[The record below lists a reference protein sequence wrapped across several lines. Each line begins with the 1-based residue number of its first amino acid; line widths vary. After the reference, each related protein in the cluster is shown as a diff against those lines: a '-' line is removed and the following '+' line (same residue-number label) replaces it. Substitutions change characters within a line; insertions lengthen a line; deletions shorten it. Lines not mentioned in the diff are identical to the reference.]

1 MYCHRF
7 RWKNLKIQLNG
18 VFQHHAI
25 ESRVSKKFIAYCF
38 DFVVSIYTAIG
49 YYRTTACPRPR
60 LSFFYSQSPS
70 YSKCFI
76 YSFLPC
82 LFIVVVFLIRFNN
95 VFRALSFP
103 LMLKSSMLTIIHRNG
118 SVHRTYSQYPKSQSR
133 GQGNL

>member
-18 VFQHHAI
+18 VFQHHTI

-38 DFVVSIYTAIG
+38 DFCFYIHCHWILSHNGVSTSTSIVFLFAITVV
-49 YYRTTACPRPR
+49 
-60 LSFFYSQSPS
+60 LEMFYLL
-70 YSKCFI
+70 
-76 YSFLPC
+76 FLPC

-118 SVHRTYSQYPKSQSR
+118 SVHRTYSQYLKSQSR